1 MQPIAMLAM
10 LVILAAIF
18 AVSAVRRWKLLM
30 VGRPEARF
38 DQVGAR
44 VKGVFK
50 YMFAQ
55 WKMPK
60 YPAAGYAHMAIFFGF
75 MVLLLRALT
84 LWGRGFFPEFN
95 LFILGPEPLFGALP
109 LGDLYVFVKDIV
121 VVLVTVGCVVFLY
134 LRLLS
139 KQTRMS
145 KSTEALAILGIIIV
159 LMVSDVLYDGASEV
173 LYLKHTAAAC
183 MDGGSAL
190 CTQVSH
196 IAAPYGAA
204 LTEFEHVRWHFFP
217 NFAGSLMAVLL
228 QNTSPQVLIVLAHI
242 GFWTHTTLIMV
253 FLNILPYS
261 KHFHVITVIFNV
273 YFRDLSTPGALALV
287 GKDAEEIG
295 EKVEK
300 AFDEPDTAEPIGFGK
315 LEDFSW
321 KAFLDFYTCTEC
333 GRCSDNCPAY
343 RTDKVLSPKHLTID
357 LRNNLYERAAEF
369 RGANGAAPEAG
380 DNGEAEE
387 EMMGGLIP
395 AVIDPDVLWGCTT
408 CRACEEQ
415 CPVMI
420 SYVDK
425 IVGMRRNLVLLQGEF
440 PKELEM
446 PFTGIEV
453 QGNPWNVAQADRGNW
468 ADGLGVTTAA
478 EKPDAPVLF
487 WVGCAAAYDDRS
499 KKVAQ
504 AVARLL
510 KQAGVDFVI
519 LGEEETCTGDP
530 ARRAGN
536 EFLFAAMAE
545 MNVATLNGY
554 QEQGGVKTILTA
566 CPHCFNTLKHEYPP
580 FGGNYNV
587 VHHTTYLLDLVK
599 QGKLTPKR
607 RVEEKVVFHDSC
619 YLGRYN
625 DIYDE
630 PRDVLKRIAGIDLL
644 EVDEATRNHGLC
656 CGAGGA
662 QMFMEEQNENRMNV
676 RRTKQ
681 LMKTGAQTIATAC
694 PFCMTMV
701 TDGLKDQEKEDD
713 YKRLD
718 VAELLDQ
725 ACGEGASS

>member
-1 MQPIAMLAM
+1 MLAM
-10 LVILAAIF
+10 LVILSAIF
-18 AVSAVRRWKLLM
+18 GVSAVRRWKLLM
-30 VGRPEARF
+30 VGQPENRF
-38 DQVGAR
+38 DQVGER
-44 VKGVFK
+44 VKGLFK
-50 YMFAQ
+50 YAFAQ

-95 LFILGPEPLFGALP
+95 LFVLGPDPLFGALP
-109 LGDLYVFVKDIV
+109 LGDLYTFAKDIV
-121 VVLVTVGCVVFLY
+121 VVLVTLGCVVFLY

-139 KQTRMS
+139 KQTRMT
-145 KSTEALAILGIIIV
+145 KSNEAIAILGIIIV
-159 LMVSDVLYDGASEV
+159 LMVSDVLYDGAAEV
-173 LYLKHTAAAC
+173 LYLQHTATAC
-183 MDGGSAL
+183 ADGGSAL

-196 IAAPYGAA
+196 ITAPYGAA
-204 LTEFEHVRWHFFP
+204 LAEVEAVRWHFFP
-217 NFAGSLMAVLL
+217 GFAGSMMAMLL
-228 QNTSPQVLIVLAHI
+228 QNVSPTVLVVLAHV

-253 FLNILPYS
+253 FLNILPYT
-261 KHFHVITVIFNV
+261 KHFHVLTVIPNV
-273 YFRDLSTPGALALV
+273 YLRDLSTPGALALI

-300 AFDEPDTAEPIGFGK
+300 AFDEPDTAEPIGIGK

-321 KAFLDFYTCTEC
+321 KALLDFYTCTEC

-369 RGANGAAPEAG
+369 RGANGATAEAG
-380 DNGEAEE
+380 DNGAEEAED

-395 AVIDPDVLWGCTT
+395 TVIDPDVIWGCTT

-446 PFTGIEV
+446 PFTGMEV
-453 QGNPWNVAQADRGNW
+453 QGNPWNVAQADRANW
-468 ADGLGVTTAA
+468 AEGLEITTAA

-566 CPHCFNTLKHEYPP
+566 CPHCFNTLKHEYPA
-580 FGGNYNV
+580 FGGKYDV

-599 QGKLTPKR
+599 QGKLAPKR
-607 RVEEKVVFHDSC
+607 QIKEKVVFHDSC

-630 PRDVLKRIAGIDLL
+630 PREVLKRIAGIDLV
-644 EVDEATRNHGLC
+644 EVDEANRNHGLC
-656 CGAGGA
+656 CGAGGT

-681 LMKTGAQTIATAC
+681 LMKTGADTIATAC

-718 VAELLDQ
+718 IAELLDQ
-725 ACGEGASS
+725 ACGEDATS